1 MKKATAQLNNLR
13 VSPRKVRLVT
23 DQVIG
28 MQVDKALVVLEY
40 NLKKPADIIAKL
52 LRSAIANS
60 ENNFKLKKENLVIAE
75 IQVGEGKT
83 LKRWMPRAYGRA
95 SKILKR
101 TSKIKIFLEEIKSA
115 DQNIVEITKEDEP
128 TKTKKLKNPKDVK
141 KGNKSEEKIEEVKIE
156 KVETKSEKS
165 DKKNEKNVED
175 KLEKTVGNKV
185 KKDNN

>member
-23 DQVIG
+23 DQIKG

-60 ENNFKLKKENLVIAE
+60 ENNFKLKQENLFIE
-75 IQVGEGKT
+75 DIQVGESKT

-101 TSKIKIFLEEIKSA
+101 TSKIKIFLGERAIDEMKS
-115 DQNIVEITKEDEP
+115 
-128 TKTKKLKNPKDVK
+128 KKSV
-141 KGNKSEEKIEEVKIE
+141 
-156 KVETKSEKS
+156 
-165 DKKNEKNVED
+165 
-175 KLEKTVGNKV
+175 KV
-185 KKDNN
+185 KKSNNIVNKTNNKNKKDIVKDIKDEVMVAKKDHKDAEVNKSVKKTVKKADDNEKDIKSEDKS